1 MLEMV
6 LNLYKFLLV
15 LKHLEHGQI
24 LTRFS
29 LEFVISLMCPVHF
42 KDYIF
47 RHTNNRVPNSKLKTG
62 FQKKLTQIKKYG
74 SK

>member
-1 MLEMV
+1 MLDMV

-15 LKHLEHGQI
+15 LEHGQI

-29 LEFVISLMCPVHF
+29 LEFVISFMCPVHF

-47 RHTNNRVPNSKLKTG
+47 KHTNNRVPNSKLKTG
-62 FQKKLTQIKKYG
+62 FQIA
-74 SK
+74 S